1 MALLVYMTAA
11 SPEEARTIGDALVT
25 GRLAACVN
33 ILGPVQSLF
42 RWKGQVQ
49 SETETAFI
57 AKTTQERL
65 DGLTAEVRRL
75 HSYEVPCIIAL
86 PILGG
91 DTAFLD
97 WIASETDDA
106 SLRTSGNAPGNDS
119 DAAAGAPSAALC
131 VPGKDT

>member
-11 SPEEARTIGDALVT
+11 SPEEARTIGDALVA
-25 GRLAACVN
+25 GRFAACVN

-42 RWKGQVQ
+42 RWKGAVQ

-91 DTAFLD
+91 DAAFLD
-97 WIASETDDA
+97 WIVSETNDA
-106 SLRTSGNAPGNDS
+106 SPRPSGEASGVTSNVS
-119 DAAAGAPSAALC
+119 SGAPSAPLT